1 MFILKIIIFSLFIG
15 DAVAG
20 IPVFMLG
27 FIGSVK
33 SYYTAIYILIK
44 PAVIYSLMKG
54 IWLSG
59 LSGIEWFSGRLY
71 SKNCIGEGF
80 EGFYNHLWTIASP
93 SCTILLSTHVS
104 LLGIFIASFAATFIW
119 LILMMVTK
127 LKEDNKNII
136 QEWNKLKIS
145 T

>member
-1 MFILKIIIFSLFIG
+1 M
-15 DAVAG
+15 AG

-33 SYYTAIYILIK
+33 SYYTSIYILIK